1 MDYNTKFPQSQ
12 YIEIMDINF
21 IAAEIAKN
29 NKGEQEAIEFY
40 YRLLSDT
47 QGLPPEFC
55 ADIREILS
63 DEMNHSKVLSEWV
76 TKLTGVVPATT

>member
-1 MDYNTKFPQSQ
+1 
-12 YIEIMDINF
+12 MDINF

-47 QGLPPEFC
+47 QGLPQEFVD
-55 ADIREILS
+55 DIREIIS
-63 DEMNHSKVLSEWV
+63 DEMNHSLKLSHWV
-76 TKLTGVVPATT
+76 TRLTGVQPATT